1 MVCLVGETRALIP
14 RDDDPA
20 PVTAAA
26 PIPTDVIPATPPGVE
41 VTVPADDGTRAFPPP
56 RAQPWAGWPAEWE
69 TPNWGGRV
77 NELVD
82 VAWAAIDLNASVTA
96 AMPPYLVNRAQSL
109 DTAWLTNPDPDRY
122 GSWESFWYD
131 MWWDFQAV
139 GEAFLLATARYQSG
153 YPARFHVVPP
163 PLFDVEL
170 DDAGLRRYTLGDRD
184 VTGDVLHLRY
194 RATTQDPHGRGPLDA
209 AGSRLV
215 AAGLLARYLR
225 NLMQSGGTPT
235 QVLTVPDQLTA
246 EQAAAL
252 QEQWIT
258 ARIGSLGVPA
268 VLSGG
273 VSFDTPTLNPKDLA
287 LLDLAGMTEARLA
300 IMLRVPPFLLALP
313 SSGDSMVYNTAALTL
328 DFHWRA
334 HLRPLVRRVIAPL
347 SQWLTPAGTGL
358 ELDRDDYIRPDP
370 VARAQYYE
378 IMVRIGA
385 LTVEEVR
392 ELERFANSNLI
403 GKVAA

>member
-26 PIPTDVIPATPPGVE
+26 PIPTDVTPATPPGIE
-41 VTVPADDGTRAFPPP
+41 VTAPPDDGARAFPPP
-56 RAQPWAGWPAEWE
+56 RPQPWAGWPTDWA
-69 TPNWGGRV
+69 TPNWGGQYGA
-77 NELVD
+77 LVD
-82 VAWAAIDLNASVTA
+82 VAWAAVDKNASITA
-96 AMPPYLVNRAQSL
+96 AMPPYLVNAANSL
-109 DTAWLTNPDPDRY
+109 DAAWLANPDPDRY

-131 MWWDFQAV
+131 AWWDYQV
-139 GEAFLLATARYQSG
+139 CGETFILATARYTSG

-163 PLFDVEL
+163 WLFDVEL
-170 DDAGLRRYTLGDRD
+170 DDAGLRRYTLGDTD
-184 VTGDVLHLRY
+184 VTGDVLHIRY
-194 RATTQDPHGRGPLDA
+194 RASTQDPRGHGPLEA
-209 AGSRLV
+209 ANTRLV
-215 AAGLLARYLR
+215 AAGLLSAYLR

-235 QVLTVPDQLTA
+235 QVLTVPDALTA
-246 EQAAAL
+246 AQAADL

-258 ARIGSLGVPA
+258 ARVASMGVPA

-273 VSFDTPTLNPKDLA
+273 VTFDTPTLSPKDLA
-287 LLDLAGMTEARLA
+287 LLDLAGMTESRIAV
-300 IMLRVPPFLLALP
+300 MLRCPPFILALP

-334 HLRPLVRRVIAPL
+334 DLRPLVRRIVAPL

-378 IMVRIGA
+378 IMTRMGA
-385 LTVEEVR
+385 LTVDEVR